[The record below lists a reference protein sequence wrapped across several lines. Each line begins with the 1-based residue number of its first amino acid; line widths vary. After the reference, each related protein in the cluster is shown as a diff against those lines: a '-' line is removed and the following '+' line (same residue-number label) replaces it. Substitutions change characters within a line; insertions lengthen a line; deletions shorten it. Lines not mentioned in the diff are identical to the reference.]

1 MSKNTEEMRKR
12 FKTES
17 GQINVSLNPY
27 FENLLFK
34 CQEHL
39 EYESK
44 ARTIKHGLLDLALK
58 NKLITMEQYL
68 DGVEFHL

>member
-1 MSKNTEEMRKR
+1 MSKNTEALRKK

-17 GQINVSLNPY
+17 GQINVSLSPY

-44 ARTIKHGLLDLALK
+44 ARTIKHGLLDTALK
-58 NKLITMEQYL
+58 NKLITPEQYQ
-68 DGVEFHL
+68 DGIEFHL